1 VSNFRNTV
9 VCDTEYEV
17 VDGGLPNLL
26 CLVAYAL
33 DEGLQH
39 VRTIRQWRGEFGST
53 PPFDTGPDTLFVA
66 YSAQAEMTVFETQKW
81 KFPVHI
87 FDLHTGYLAASNI
100 LRPYNPNE
108 VYKRRRKRLSDACR
122 SYLIDG
128 WERIDKEQMSK
139 DIGAG
144 LWRKYGQPAVFE
156 YCEEDVRAS
165 TALFQK
171 QLQGF
176 SRYQPADVMHQLHWA
191 NYSAKAIAQI
201 QARGMQIDMQLWNL
215 VQENKSAVISYLL
228 RAFDPSFDT
237 DNPIYTPDGHWSDVR
252 FEQWLVS
259 AGVTAWPRLE
269 SGKIQID
276 GDAFKIMYHQPGIE
290 GLHALRDS
298 LGVIVRA
305 KLPIGPDGRN
315 RPSLF
320 PFCTATGRNAHRR
333 SLFNAHAGMRGFIT
347 FPPDKIGVYL
357 DWRTQE
363 IGIAAALSHDPAL
376 MAAYSGGDVYYA
388 LAVMCGLT
396 DDPDVKHWKANNK
409 AMRNRMKAL
418 QLGINYGMGVPSLS
432 RGLDRHPLIGSYII
446 ELHKRTYSPYWKWKE
461 ERADKAM
468 QDRELETQFG
478 WTLYLSHTP
487 NRRTIYNFP
496 MQGNGAEMLRLA
508 AMRMC
513 EAGIIPSMLVH
524 DAVLLEADSEEQIA
538 HAKEIMEQAG
548 ADVCNGFKINVD
560 VERMERGGRFRD
572 KRPAAE
578 KIWATIMLALQE
590 VGALPK
596 GPLP

>member
-1 VSNFRNTV
+1 
-9 VCDTEYEV
+9 
-17 VDGGLPNLL
+17 
-26 CLVAYAL
+26 
-33 DEGLQH
+33 
-39 VRTIRQWRGEFGST
+39 
-53 PPFDTGPDTLFVA
+53 
-66 YSAQAEMTVFETQKW
+66 
-81 KFPVHI
+81 
-87 FDLHTGYLAASNI
+87 
-100 LRPYNPNE
+100 
-108 VYKRRRKRLSDACR
+108 
-122 SYLIDG
+122 
-128 WERIDKEQMSK
+128 
-139 DIGAG
+139 
-144 LWRKYGQPAVFE
+144 
-156 YCEEDVRAS
+156 
-165 TALFQK
+165 
-171 QLQGF
+171 
-176 SRYQPADVMHQLHWA
+176 
-191 NYSAKAIAQI
+191 
-201 QARGMQIDMQLWNL
+201 
-215 VQENKSAVISYLL
+215 L

-363 IGIAAALSHDPAL
+363 IGIAAALSQDPAL

-496 MQGNGAEMLRLA
+496 MQGNGAEMLRLV